1 VLNYRQFYI
10 ILVISIFYGGTIS
23 DKMDNFDIQILSR
36 LLNNCRESDRQIGI
50 ELGMSGGA
58 VNSRIR
64 KMQKLE
70 IIEKF
75 VVKVEPPVLGYGV
88 LYFVISGENMKE
100 VLEQVS
106 LVGEPHFVAPCVGGI
121 TVCSIIVKE
130 NLEQKIELAKKL
142 MKDFKVLS
150 IFEAENPGFKTN
162 LTKTDLQILDELI
175 KDPRQKIETL
185 AKNTKMSTKT
195 ITRCIDKLQKNEG
208 IQFTTVYDPKKIK
221 KFIPYAIITWIEG
234 DLKET
239 LEKMNKEFS
248 NTYLQIPFIAKNQ
261 IVLFLYS
268 NNIYKIDELTQ
279 KVRNLK
285 NIKSADLFI
294 PKKISF
300 YDNWIKKTIMDFKKS
315 SKLHLT
321 YQTN

>member
-1 VLNYRQFYI
+1 MLNYRQFYI
-10 ILVISIFYGGTIS
+10 ILVISIFYGGIIS

-185 AKNTKMSTKT
+185 AKN
-195 ITRCIDKLQKNEG
+195 
-208 IQFTTVYDPKKIK
+208 
-221 KFIPYAIITWIEG
+221 
-234 DLKET
+234 
-239 LEKMNKEFS
+239 
-248 NTYLQIPFIAKNQ
+248 Q
-261 IVLFLYS
+261 IVLFMYS
-268 NNIYKIDELTQ
+268 NNIYKMDELTQ
-279 KVRNLK
+279 KVRNL
-285 NIKSADLFI
+285 NNVKSADLFI

-300 YDNWIKKTIMDFKKS
+300 YDNWIKKTIIDFKKS

>member
-1 VLNYRQFYI
+1 
-10 ILVISIFYGGTIS
+10 
-23 DKMDNFDIQILSR
+23 MDNFDIQILSK

-75 VVKVEPPVLGYGV
+75 FVKVEPPVLGYGI
-88 LYFVISGENMKE
+88 LYFVVSGENMKE

-106 LVGEPHFVAPCVGGI
+106 LVGEPNFVVPCVGGI

-150 IFEAENPGFKTN
+150 IFEAENPGFKRN

-175 KDPRQKIETL
+175 KDPRQKIEAV

-195 ITRCIDKLQKNEG
+195 ITRCIEKLQKNEG
-208 IQFTTVYDPKKIK
+208 IQFTTLYDPKKIK
-221 KFIPYAIITWIEG
+221 KYIPYAIITWVEG
-234 DLKET
+234 DLKEM

-261 IVLFLYS
+261 IVLFMYS

-285 NIKSADLFI
+285 NVKSADLFI

-300 YDNWIKKTIMDFKKS
+300 YDEWVKTAIIDFKKS

>member
-1 VLNYRQFYI
+1 MLNYRQFYI
-10 ILVISIFYGGTIS
+10 ILVISIFCRGTIS

-300 YDNWIKKTIMDFKKS
+300 YDNWIKKTIIDFKKS